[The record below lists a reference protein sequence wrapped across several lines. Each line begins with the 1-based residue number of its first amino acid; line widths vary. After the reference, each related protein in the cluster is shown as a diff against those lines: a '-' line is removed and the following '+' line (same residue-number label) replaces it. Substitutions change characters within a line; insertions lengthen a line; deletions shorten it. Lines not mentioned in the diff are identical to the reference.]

1 MSINHATKYEY
12 VKYIY
17 IYHRIF
23 VLLQLSQ
30 INCDVEA
37 DILTFIFLSQTSPS
51 TSFLTVDLPGP
62 FKALKVVDGPSG
74 AVGKYLAA
82 KSDGSLSLRELDNIE
97 QPHLESI
104 FVVSQK

>member
-17 IYHRIF
+17 IYYRIF

-30 INCDVEA
+30 INFDVEA
-37 DILTFIFLSQTSPS
+37 DILTFIFLSQPSPS
-51 TSFLTVDLPGP
+51 IKTSFVPMKLP
-62 FKALKVVDGPSG
+62 FRALKLDDGRRG
-74 AVGKYLAA
+74 TAGKYLAV
-82 KSDGSLSLRELDNIE
+82 KSDGSLYLRELDKIE
-97 QPHLESI
+97 HSHLESI